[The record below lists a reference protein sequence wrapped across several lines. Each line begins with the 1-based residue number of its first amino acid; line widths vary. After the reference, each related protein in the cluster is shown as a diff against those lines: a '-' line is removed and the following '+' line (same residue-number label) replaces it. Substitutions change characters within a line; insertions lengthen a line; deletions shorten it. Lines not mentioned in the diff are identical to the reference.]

1 MMYITLRLI
10 KKKKEEK
17 ILGWMGWGG
26 GPKVFDKN
34 CQQFKVTIHVK

>member
-1 MMYITLRLI
+1 MTITLILI
-10 KKKKEEK
+10 KKKEKK
-17 ILGWMGWGG
+17 ILGWMGLGGGG